1 MESGIW
7 TESTVLYMRSFD
19 KFHALINAREQQ
31 KYILVASCQ
40 IIAKNKTYLFG
51 LRVPFYIHISRMLNQ
66 ITGRVK
72 SSMKRFLLH
81 LFLLTKKKIEMIGG

>member
-1 MESGIW
+1 MESGNW
-7 TESTVLYMRSFD
+7 TESTVLYMRYFD
-19 KFHALINAREQQ
+19 KFHAPTNAREQ
-31 KYILVASCQ
+31 KYILVASCL
-40 IIAKNKTYLFG
+40 IIAKNKTHLFG